1 VVDLDFWQD
10 LSDYCNFNWR
20 GKFSDAEIRDT
31 AELYQEEWML
41 SIKKHILSITINN
54 VLNNLRKDRANG
66 SDEAE
71 KYIIEILRNCDKHQI
86 KYE

>member
-1 VVDLDFWQD
+1 
-10 LSDYCNFNWR
+10 
-20 GKFSDAEIRDT
+20 
-31 AELYQEEWML
+31 ML
-41 SIKKHILSITINN
+41 SIKNHILSITINN

-86 KYE
+86 EYE

>member
-1 VVDLDFWQD
+1 MVDLDFWQD

-41 SIKKHILSITINN
+41 SIKNHILSITINN

-86 KYE
+86 EYE

>member
-1 VVDLDFWQD
+1 MVDLDFWQD

-31 AELYQEEWML
+31 AELYQEEWLL
-41 SIKKHILSITINN
+41 SIKRQLLSVTINE

-71 KYIIEILRNCDKHQI
+71 KYIIEIIRNCEKHQI
-86 KYE
+86 EYE